1 MQSVQYWISACI
13 AASSLHDY
21 LIWRSCSSGRNFARA
36 VSMFLHIQL
45 LSDSTLRWT
54 PLPSAND
61 SYCQVRNGLSP
72 PSYRP
77 CRAPRK
83 KDRTGG
89 ITPSFRS
96 FLKPEKAPTLTPTLP
111 SSLIFSFR
119 CLLQAANQTGNAF
132 SLCDSPIPF
141 TVRTDSFNQ
150 SLFF

>member
-36 VSMFLHIQL
+36 VSMFLRIRL

-61 SYCQVRNGLSP
+61 SYCQVRSGLSP

-77 CRAPRK
+77 CRAH
-83 KDRTGG
+83 TVNGG
-89 ITPSFRS
+89 SLRHFSYTSDLSAIDAYYRIID
-96 FLKPEKAPTLTPTLP
+96 KI
-111 SSLIFSFR
+111 SLITDQKGNKSCYFFRFS
-119 CLLQAANQTGNAF
+119 
-132 SLCDSPIPF
+132 IPF
-141 TVRTDSFNQ
+141 YKN
-150 SLFF
+150 LFTLLL